1 MILCGF
7 PTGVFQENC
16 FIAGCE
22 KTCKALVVDPGA
34 DADVILKVLEKE
46 NLKAGFIAVTHPHV
60 DHIGAVQA
68 VRQATGAPLGMHR
81 DAYAQMNEQAAAGR
95 YMIGEVIDPPT
106 QPDLFLDD
114 GDELKVGELRFR
126 VLYCPGH
133 AAGHLC
139 FYGEPSQALGRTG
152 VVFTGDT
159 LFQSGIGRFD
169 MPGGDGRVLLQSIRE
184 KLLTLPDDTL
194 VLPGHGPETTIGREK
209 RENPFILHPRM
220 VLGEVEPY

>member
-1 MILCGF
+1 MILRGF

-22 KTCKALVVDPGA
+22 KTREALVVDPGA
-34 DADVILKVLEKE
+34 DADVILRVLNDEK
-46 NLKAGFIAVTHPHV
+46 LTAKLIAVTHPHI

-68 VRQATGAPLGMHR
+68 VRQATGAPVAMHR
-81 DAYAQMNEQAAAGR
+81 DAFAQVGDQAAAAR
-95 YMIGEVIDPPT
+95 YMVGSPIDPPT
-106 QPDLFLDD
+106 EPETFLED
-114 GDELKVGELRFR
+114 GDELEIGELRFQ

-133 AAGHLC
+133 TEGHLC
-139 FYGEPSQALGRTG
+139 FHGEG

-169 MPGGDGRVLLQSIRE
+169 LPGGDGRLLLRSIRD
-184 KLLTLPDDTL
+184 KLLVLPEETV

-209 RENPFILHPRM
+209 RENPFILYPRAFM
-220 VLGEVEPY
+220 GISPD